1 MGDPVGARGH
11 WPVLAAQALV
21 VCLLALLVGRLWY
34 LQVPMGE
41 HYRALAESNHVHVVA
56 PAVQGRFLDTA
67 DCPPARHGSPAPA
80 GGECAGERPRP
91 ADGAA
96 HLSAGPFEAHP
107 DGAVRPADE

>member
-1 MGDPVGARGH
+1 MGDPVRARGH

-41 HYRALAESNHVHVVA
+41 HYRALAENNHVHVVA

-67 DCPPARHGSPAPA
+67 DCPSARHGPPA
-80 GGECAGERPRP
+80 GAGGGCAGGRMRP

-96 HLSAGPFEAHP
+96 PRFAGPFEDQP
-107 DGAVRPADE
+107 DGAVRPVDE